1 VSLRDD
7 LGGEVSSAALGVE
20 SNSNRRAPLRKCVQ
34 EALTDYFQHMDGHN
48 VSDLYQMVISE
59 VEPPLLEMVMRETG
73 GNQSKAALIL
83 GISRSTLRKK
93 LAIYGLD

>member
-1 VSLRDD
+1 MSFRDD
-7 LGGEVSSAALGVE
+7 ASGVDATAAMGIGAI
-20 SNSNRRAPLRKCVQ
+20 NNQRAPLRKCVQ
-34 EALTDYFQHMDGHN
+34 DALTDYFQHMDGHN

-59 VEPPLLEMVMRETG
+59 VEPPLLEIVMRETG
-73 GNQSKAALIL
+73 GNQSKAAIML